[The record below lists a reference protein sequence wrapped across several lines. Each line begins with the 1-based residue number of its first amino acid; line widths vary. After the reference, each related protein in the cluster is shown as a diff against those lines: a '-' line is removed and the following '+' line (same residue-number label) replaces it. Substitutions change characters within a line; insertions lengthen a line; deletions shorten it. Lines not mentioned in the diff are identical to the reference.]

1 MRCQNSIALL
11 AVVRLGYNC
20 EMWCGT
26 VPASAMAPAILK
38 MNIVPQ
44 RPLRPTGKQRKYK
57 NKKINNIN
65 LLEITKNVIPAVLS
79 AVVRAQSSPFTNMS
93 TLTVLVL
100 LYGTM
105 KTNGQKCKTYLLMLL
120 TESNILLNF

>member
-1 MRCQNSIALL
+1 
-11 AVVRLGYNC
+11 
-20 EMWCGT
+20 MWCET

-105 KTNGQKCKTYLLMLL
+105 KTNGQNCKTYLLMLL